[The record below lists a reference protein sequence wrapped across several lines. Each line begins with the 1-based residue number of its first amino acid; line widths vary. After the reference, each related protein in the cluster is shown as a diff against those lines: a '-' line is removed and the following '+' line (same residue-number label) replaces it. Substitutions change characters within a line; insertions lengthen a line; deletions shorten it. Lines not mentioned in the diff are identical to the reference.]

1 MKLSEA
7 IIKGCE
13 GTYQIHGETFNGRG
27 GYCVI
32 GAAKRGLGLPDG
44 ETFSDAL
51 MLTHPDIE
59 QAILCLRQKFIHPVN
74 GRKTEV
80 GTACINLNDYYKW
93 PRLSIAEWLAN
104 VVEPQFEKEAK

>member
-13 GTYQIHGETFNGRG
+13 GTYQVGDVFTDGQG

-32 GAAKRGLGLPDG
+32 GAAKLAAGIPDDEMRLTHLSYLFPVATG
-44 ETFSDAL
+44 ET
-51 MLTHPDIE
+51 T
-59 QAILCLRQKFIHPVN
+59 HPVN
-74 GRKTEV
+74 GDLCHVVR
-80 GTACINLNDYYKW
+80 ACISLNDTYKW

-104 VVEPQFEKEAK
+104 VVEPEFEK